1 MRKITDVIDQ
11 ISALIPISAPAPVAD
26 ELAVLQAELRII
38 RRTAMYAAP
47 ESTQAEELW
56 TRLSIVLYRYLPNP
70 AGFVWAQQIS
80 DLITQ

>member
-1 MRKITDVIDQ
+1 
-11 ISALIPISAPAPVAD
+11 
-26 ELAVLQAELRII
+26 
-38 RRTAMYAAP
+38 MYAAP

-56 TRLSIVLYRYLPNP
+56 TRLSTALYRYLPNP